1 MTRSSRLLALAGTL
15 AVLAALIIIW
25 AARLTVPRDLYV
37 SELGA
42 EGEPTARWFQ
52 LALVLI
58 VVGGVAIGW
67 VGRDIR
73 SRPRILNLW
82 SPSLSLFVAC
92 GFFLIASQITC
103 TAGCPVPYGPLFTWP
118 DFIHTTS
125 AVIAF
130 AAACWTIFQCAF
142 AVGHRALRRF
152 SLVASVSVAVIAG
165 TGGLMS
171 LLNWNAN
178 FGSRLELV
186 ATTIGLAWILVFGL
200 VLLFGPRLASPGIP
214 LQSPEQILGEDDEA
228 VDLVLVPVDP
238 AALGVRVHGDEVL
251 VTLPDHERALRP
263 EHVLLPPDLTK
274 VGAGDPAPS

>member
-1 MTRSSRLLALAGTL
+1 MTWFSRLLALAGIL
-15 AVLAALIIIW
+15 SVLAALVIIW

-42 EGEPTARWFQ
+42 QGEPTARWFQ

-82 SPSLSLFVAC
+82 RPSLSLFVAC
-92 GFFLIASQITC
+92 GFFLIASQVTC

-125 AVIAF
+125 AVVAF

-142 AVGHRALRRF
+142 AVGHRALRVF
-152 SLVASVSVAVIAG
+152 SLIASISVAVIAG
-165 TGGLMS
+165 AGGLMS
-171 LLNWNAN
+171 LLDWNAN

-200 VLLFGPRLASPGIP
+200 VLLAGSAVTAGGLP
-214 LQSPEQILGEDDEA
+214 LQGPEQILGEDDEA

-251 VTLPDHERALRP
+251 VTLPHDERALG
-263 EHVLLPPDLTK
+263 T
-274 VGAGDPAPS
+274 

>member
-1 MTRSSRLLALAGTL
+1 MPRLVAILGTL
-15 AVLAALIIIW
+15 AVLAALVIIW
-25 AARLTVPRDLYV
+25 GARLTVPRDLYV

-42 EGEPTARWFQ
+42 QGEPTAKWFQ

-58 VVGGVAIGW
+58 VVGGAAIGW

-82 SPSLSLFVAC
+82 RPSLSLFVAC

-125 AVIAF
+125 AVVAF

-142 AVGHRALRRF
+142 AVGHRALRVF
-152 SLVASVSVAVIAG
+152 SLIASISVAVIAG
-165 TGGLMS
+165 AGGLMS
-171 LLNWNAN
+171 LLDWNAN

-186 ATTIGLAWILVFGL
+186 ATTIGLAWILAFGL
-200 VLLFGPRLASPGIP
+200 VLLAGSAVTSTGFALEGTQQLV
-214 LQSPEQILGEDDEA
+214 GEDDEA

-238 AALGVRVHGDEVL
+238 AALGVRVHRDEVL
-251 VTLPDHERALRP
+251 VSLPHDERAF
-263 EHVLLPPDLTK
+263 
-274 VGAGDPAPS
+274 GS

>member
-1 MTRSSRLLALAGTL
+1 MNRPLALAGTL
-15 AVLAALIIIW
+15 AVLAALVIIW
-25 AARLTVPRDLYV
+25 AARVTVPRDLYV

-42 EGEPTARWFQ
+42 QGEPTAKWFQ

-73 SRPRILNLW
+73 SRPRIVNLW
-82 SPSLSLFVAC
+82 RPSLSLFVAC
-92 GFFLIASQITC
+92 GFFLIASQVTC

-142 AVGHRALRRF
+142 AVGHRALRVF
-152 SLVASVSVAVIAG
+152 SLIASISVAGIAG
-165 TGGLMS
+165 AGGLMS
-171 LLNWNAN
+171 LLDWNAN

-200 VLLFGPRLASPGIP
+200 VLA
-214 LQSPEQILGEDDEA
+214 LQRDEQVAGQDDEA
-228 VDLVLVPVDP
+228 MDLVLVPVDP
-238 AALGVRVHGDEVL
+238 ATLGVRVHGDEVL
-251 VTLPDHERALRP
+251 VTLPHDERAF
-263 EHVLLPPDLTK
+263 
-274 VGAGDPAPS
+274 GA

>member
-1 MTRSSRLLALAGTL
+1 MTRLSRPLALAGVL

-42 EGEPTARWFQ
+42 QGEPTAQWFQ
-52 LALVLI
+52 VALVLI

-82 SPSLSLFVAC
+82 RPSLSLFVAC
-92 GFFLIASQITC
+92 GFFLIASQVTC
-103 TAGCPVPYGPLFTWP
+103 TSGCPVPYGPLFTWP

-130 AAACWTIFQCAF
+130 AAACWTILQCAF

-152 SLVASVSVAVIAG
+152 SLVASISVAVIAG
-165 TGGLMS
+165 AGGLMS
-171 LLNWNAN
+171 LFDWNAEV
-178 FGSRLELV
+178 GSRLELV

-200 VLLFGPRLASPGIP
+200 VLLAGPGLA
-214 LQSPEQILGEDDEA
+214 LQRGQQVAGQDDEP
-228 VDLVLVPVDP
+228 VDLVFVPVDP
-238 AALGVRVHGDEVL
+238 AALGVGVDGDEVL
-251 VTLPDHERALRP
+251 VSLPHDEGALGT
-263 EHVLLPPDLTK
+263 EHVLLPPDLAK
-274 VGAGDPAPS
+274 VRTRDPAPG